1 MSTVHIP
8 PTVKPI
14 KLFLPRTYVKRIPG
28 KIFVPETVSVFR
40 VRSPSS
46 RSDHRI
52 QLRRIRRKAIS
63 GIRQFSVAAFP
74 GKLRVALSGALGEF
88 LNLDLVQ
95 SLDLNFISTDFE
107 KAVVVAQVVERWHS
121 VQASRVRI
129 SGRTWLFLEECYQ
142 SILAGHWAIS

>member
-1 MSTVHIP
+1 M
-8 PTVKPI
+8 
-14 KLFLPRTYVKRIPG
+14 
-28 KIFVPETVSVFR
+28 FR

-95 SLDLNFISTDFE
+95 SLDVNVGAYKIISTDYE

-121 VQASRVRI
+121 V
-129 SGRTWLFLEECYQ
+129 
-142 SILAGHWAIS
+142 